1 MKRSSQIRGR
11 SQSTENVERNIYYCR
26 CWLRSR
32 IINIYVYWE
41 ERKARKEGR
50 VDGRDSRTR
59 GRRVLFFSLSLFF
72 SSFLV
77 LQTLALRSGNF
88 VELFMRSC
96 VYVFFMAVVFVML
109 IPECECGSNRCR
121 PTRDATLAEIFYSG
135 AFFQQIRVFRMYYC
149 YENIRPIYRN
159 SRNITVAKMISAT
172 RSLSFNVNS
181 IVQRIGPRKIGRIVS
196 REFAT

>member
-72 SSFLV
+72 FFIPGAADSRIEEWEFRGALHEKLCLRILHGSRLCNV
-77 LQTLALRSGNF
+77 DPRMRVRVKSMQTDAR
-88 VELFMRSC
+88 
-96 VYVFFMAVVFVML
+96 
-109 IPECECGSNRCR
+109 
-121 PTRDATLAEIFYSG
+121 RDASRDFLFW
-135 AFFQQIRVFRMYYC
+135 RVFSTDSC
-149 YENIRPIYRN
+149 
-159 SRNITVAKMISAT
+159 ISYV
-172 RSLSFNVNS
+172 LLL
-181 IVQRIGPRKIGRIVS
+181 
-196 REFAT
+196 REYTSDI